1 MQEIIPDKSIK
12 SPEEAV
18 VREQIITE
26 VYNLVEGLEAREMQV
41 LFLRFGLKSHQ
52 RKSLEEIGR
61 LFSVSKEWVR
71 KIERKALMKLKK
83 RQDTLQNLSHYNL
96 YM

>member
-1 MQEIIPDKSIK
+1 MK

-18 VREQIITE
+18 IRQQMITE
-26 VYNLVEGLEAREMQV
+26 LYNLVEGLEPREMQV

-61 LFSVSKEWVR
+61 LFCVSKEWVR

-83 RQDTLQNLSHYNL
+83 QQDTFQNLSHYSM